1 MPIEFVEQ
9 DDLDEV
15 EERLQIRIDQ
25 IETGGGGYPA
35 PVGAWEDATGE
46 VLWGFKGLRQWP
58 DLGSGGEY
66 KVSALVSGNS
76 VTLEVYGKM
85 GSAVTWPSESAWYF
99 YLPEELQ
106 PIRRS
111 VGNLTVYEEGK
122 GTITGGNCRLVLQAT
137 ATPPYYAL
145 CLFWSPLTPSAGYLT
160 KNYPPGT
167 WAKPG
172 SWFLAQITYERSV

>member
-9 DDLDEV
+9 DDLDEL
-15 EERLQIRIDQ
+15 EERLQRRIDE
-25 IETGGGGYPA
+25 IDTGGYPV
-35 PVGAWEDATGE
+35 PVGAWEDATGD

-66 KVSALVSGNS
+66 K
-76 VTLEVYGKM
+76 VYGKM

-106 PIRRS
+106 PTRRS

-122 GTITGGNCRLVLQAT
+122 GTITGGNCRLVYQAT

-145 CLFWSPLTPSAGYLT
+145 CLFWSPLGPSAGYLT
-160 KNYPPGT
+160 KNYPAGC